1 MSSAAAVQTYFEK
14 RAVQFDRLYEP
25 RGLAHTV
32 NRVFRKGLF
41 VRTAVALEECAR
53 VPGRRVLD
61 VGCGSGRNS
70 VLFLR
75 EGKAAEVVGVD
86 FSAPMVGLARRL
98 VQSFGCERQCR
109 IIQGDFMKLSF
120 PQKFDL
126 AVALGVFDYLD
137 DPVSFLKKMILCC
150 RSLVLFSAPGYSWM
164 RMPLHKLRYMLK
176 NCPVYFYSRKRLA
189 DICDSAGLEQFEIRP
204 IASSGFVVI
213 GRRVAG

>member
-1 MSSAAAVQTYFEK
+1 
-14 RAVQFDRLYEP
+14 
-25 RGLAHTV
+25 
-32 NRVFRKGLF
+32 
-41 VRTAVALEECAR
+41 
-53 VPGRRVLD
+53 
-61 VGCGSGRNS
+61 
-70 VLFLR
+70 
-75 EGKAAEVVGVD
+75 
-86 FSAPMVGLARRL
+86 MVGLARRL